1 MLSVTTP
8 SRFDLPPGST
18 DCHVHVF
25 DPARF
30 HFDSARSYTPPAATA
45 ADLIGFQQKMRMHR
59 VVLVQPS
66 CYGSDNAAMLDA
78 LAQFTPAQARGI
90 AVLDFERTDATM
102 LHALHASGVR
112 GVRLNFATQKQARRG
127 DVREQLAKAHRV
139 IEPLGWSLQLHCQ
152 SDLTAELLPELS
164 RIECTL
170 VLDHFAGL
178 PAQDWDPRGSDWA
191 AIRTLLN
198 LGRTYIKLSAPYRIS
213 DDARQSGVERL
224 AAALVSAAPER
235 MLWGSDWPHT
245 GGSGVRATSS
255 QEIEPFRQV
264 DAGAT
269 LNLLAD
275 WAPTPELRHRILVT
289 NPAAVFGFDPHPTTA
304 A

>member
-102 LHALHASGVR
+102 LHALHAR
-112 GVRLNFATQKQARRG
+112 RRARR
-127 DVREQLAKAHRV
+127 
-139 IEPLGWSLQLHCQ
+139 P
-152 SDLTAELLPELS
+152 AELRDTEAGPPGRRSRATRKGASCDRATGLELAAPLPE
-164 RIECTL
+164 
-170 VLDHFAGL
+170 
-178 PAQDWDPRGSDWA
+178 
-191 AIRTLLN
+191 
-198 LGRTYIKLSAPYRIS
+198 
-213 DDARQSGVERL
+213 
-224 AAALVSAAPER
+224 
-235 MLWGSDWPHT
+235 
-245 GGSGVRATSS
+245 
-255 QEIEPFRQV
+255 
-264 DAGAT
+264 
-269 LNLLAD
+269 
-275 WAPTPELRHRILVT
+275 
-289 NPAAVFGFDPHPTTA
+289 
-304 A
+304 